1 MPIVIPSQVGP
12 VKDDDTHTH
21 SEQGFL
27 RYPFDFEQLLSLPA
41 IIKTKLYIIIL
52 TFESV

>member
-1 MPIVIPSQVGP
+1 MPRPLAIPSQVGP

-41 IIKTKLYIIIL
+41 IIKTKLDSFLI
-52 TFESV
+52 